1 MEIPMVKVEFHDDND
16 GSVTCI
22 EVPTGTKVTEAATKA
37 GVYIP
42 TLCHHPR
49 LSPIGKC
56 GLCVVSVE
64 HGPTP
69 TQLACSTV
77 CRDNDDGS
85 PMKVHVHGT
94 VLNGLANAAL
104 HRNLQTSLLHQTKRF
119 EANHDFAPCGVLE
132 IEDLASY
139 ITKETKDTSS
149 NCIIYDPSLC
159 IGCSRCVRAC
169 DQLQGMK
176 ILEAPFPASNPPV
189 LGIAQ
194 APPCMTTRAGRPLS
208 ETECISCGQCTV
220 FCPTGAIKEVD
231 HTARVMQALLDPE
244 KVVVLQ
250 TAPSVRV
257 TIGEMFGGKPGDCS
271 EGRLVG
277 AAKAAGFRFVFDT
290 NVSADLTIMEEA
302 NELLQRIDIA
312 TNGTDEEKMAKPLP
326 MFTSC
331 CPGWV
336 NLVEQ
341 SYPELI
347 PHLSTC
353 RSPMGMLSSII
364 RHFWWP
370 RQVSILSQHGKTEIG
385 DQVDQSKLFVVA
397 AMPCTAKKDE
407 MARAQLRMPNG
418 MPETDAVLTVR
429 ELARLFELRRIAQ
442 LSDYKSFAKIPELLY
457 DNPFGESTGAAILFC
472 VTGGVMEAA
481 LRTAAD
487 VLSGKNLENIKYESV
502 RGLVGIKEST
512 IDLGREG
519 EIPLTV
525 AVCHQMRNVREF
537 LAQIEEKK
545 KNYHFIEIMTCPGG
559 CIGGGGLPQSRDE
572 NVITKRSEGIYSLDE
587 RMVVRKSHENV
598 AVQNLYR
605 DLLRQPLSP
614 LSHQLLHTH
623 YSPRPR
629 KPPITLTTCVTAE
642 VQTGD
647 SGNVIYVVF
656 GTQSGTTA
664 QAAKEIKVELQQ
676 FIGHAKL
683 SPVPEV
689 CIVAG
694 NAMKP
699 EKLMDSVEDSLGTIF
714 VTCTFGE
721 GEFPETMNQLWDYL
735 QGCKERKF
743 ESFRFGVFGL
753 GSSMYARGDQFNRA
767 AKVNIHRVRFY
778 SSSSGSHGLFYI
790 ARQISNST
798 RDLKSWVEIE

>member
-1 MEIPMVKVEFHDDND
+1 
-16 GSVTCI
+16 
-22 EVPTGTKVTEAATKA
+22 
-37 GVYIP
+37 
-42 TLCHHPR
+42 
-49 LSPIGKC
+49 
-56 GLCVVSVE
+56 
-64 HGPTP
+64 
-69 TQLACSTV
+69 
-77 CRDNDDGS
+77 
-85 PMKVHVHGT
+85 MKVHVHGT

-104 HRNLQTSLLHQTKRF
+104 HRSLQGSLFHQTKQY
-119 EANHDFAPCGVLE
+119 EANHDFAPCGKLE
-132 IEDLASY
+132 IEDLANY
-139 ITKETKDTSS
+139 ITKQTKDTSS

-169 DQLQGMK
+169 DQLQAMK
-176 ILEAPFPASNPPV
+176 ILEAPLPTSNPPV

-208 ETECISCGQCTV
+208 ETECISCGQCTI

-250 TAPSVRV
+250 TAPTVRV

-290 NVSADLTIMEEA
+290 NLAADLTIMEEA

-312 TNGTDEEKMAKPLP
+312 TNGTDEEKKAKPLP

-331 CPGWV
+331 CPGWI

-353 RSPMGMLSSII
+353 RSPMGMMSSII

-370 RQVSILSQHGKTEIG
+370 RQVSIVSQHGKPAMAEIV
-385 DQVDQSKLFVVA
+385 VDQSKLFVVA

-407 MARAQLRMPNG
+407 MARAQFKMTNG

-429 ELARLFELRRIAQ
+429 ELARLFELRRVAQ
-442 LSDYKSFAKIPELLY
+442 LSDYQSLMKIPEIVY
-457 DNPFGESTGAAILFC
+457 DNPLGESTGAAILFG

-487 VLSGKNLENIKYESV
+487 VLSGKNLEFIKYESV

-512 IDLGREG
+512 IGLGREG
-519 EIPLTV
+519 EISLNV

-545 KNYHFIEIMTCPGG
+545 KLYHFIEIMACPGG

-572 NVITKRSEGIYSLDE
+572 NVISKRTEGIYSLDE

-598 AVQNLYR
+598 AVKSLYR
-605 DLLRQPLSP
+605 DLLQQPLSP
-614 LSHQLLHTH
+614 ISHQLLHTH

-629 KPPITLTTCVTAE
+629 KPPITLTTSVTAE
-642 VQTGD
+642 VQTDD
-647 SGNVIYVVF
+647 SGNVVYVIF
-656 GTQSGTTA
+656 GTQSGTAA

-683 SPVPEV
+683 SPIPEV

-699 EKLMDSVEDSLGTIF
+699 EKLMDYVEDSLGALF

-735 QGCKERKF
+735 AGCKEGQF

-753 GSSMYARGDQFNRA
+753 GSSMYAVGDQFNRA
-767 AKVNIHRVRFY
+767 AKVSIHPWVRSFLLHTK
-778 SSSSGSHGLFYI
+778 GSH
-790 ARQISNST
+790 
-798 RDLKSWVEIE
+798 E